1 MTSTRATAARRRRS
15 RTSALFRFDRSLG
28 VRVVAG
34 ADEAGRGC
42 LAGPLVAAAVAFDLE
57 VIGRRAKRDLEGLD
71 DSKLLTPAR
80 REEVAAAI
88 LIHARQ
94 VVVVS
99 ACAPSLDREGLH
111 RSNLRLLA
119 QSLSAIEPEA
129 DACIVDGF
137 RLPDPA
143 PKHQAVI
150 DGDATSAAVAA
161 ASVIAKTTRDR
172 LMAGPAHASWPAF
185 GFERHVG
192 YATREHQEA
201 LRATG
206 LCPLHRRS
214 FRSGAYPELR
224 LFDPGPPGLTG
235 ASNAAA
241 T

>member
-1 MTSTRATAARRRRS
+1 MASTAASRRRS
-15 RTSALFRFDRSLG
+15 RTAALFRFDRSLG

-57 VIGRRAKRDLEGLD
+57 GIGRQARRDLEGLD
-71 DSKLLTPAR
+71 DSKRVTPAR
-80 REEVAAAI
+80 REDLAAAI
-88 LIHARQ
+88 MRHARQ

-99 ACAPSLDREGLH
+99 ACAPSIDRNGLH
-111 RSNLRLLA
+111 RSNLHLLA
-119 QSLSAIEPEA
+119 QSLAAIDPCA
-129 DACIVDGF
+129 DACVVDGF

-143 PKHQAVI
+143 PDHRAVI

-172 LMAGPAHASWPAF
+172 LMAGPVHLTWPAF

-192 YATREHQEA
+192 YATREHQDA
-201 LRATG
+201 LRAAG
-206 LCPLHRRS
+206 LSPLHRRS
-214 FRSGAYPELR
+214 FRSDAYPDLR
-224 LFDPGPPGLTG
+224 LFEVGPPAQDG
-235 ASNAAA
+235 ASNASA